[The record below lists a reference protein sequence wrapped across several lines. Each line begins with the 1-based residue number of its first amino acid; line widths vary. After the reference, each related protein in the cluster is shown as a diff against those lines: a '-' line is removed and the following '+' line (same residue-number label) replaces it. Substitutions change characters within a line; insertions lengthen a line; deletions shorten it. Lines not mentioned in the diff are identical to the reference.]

1 MGALLKIVPQFDTEQ
16 LYGQISVSKGV
27 TGKAREFVAGY
38 LLDCGIDSLDAVTV
52 KNLLDYRKYVRSLHM
67 KKAQKAY
74 YENLLEQV
82 CFAYLISM
90 NPQLAITAKEILK
103 PCAIRNKAIG
113 FMLICGICDTDDID
127 YELRSNY
134 QKYLTETLSAKVPE
148 YVKALDKLKIESIRR
163 DNEENPIRIPTLK
176 YENKKIFLLY
186 HPSYQMAMTFYY
198 VQDKEELLFDFSI
211 ATSAVMKRQ
220 IFRMLNHILE
230 TKENWH
236 DRRERFLIPLK
247 LFYQYCIQHGIDD
260 IEQITEK
267 QIKGFRQSIDGKV
280 GTKTDTYM
288 QLIDNIRKFLFLEA
302 KNTNWNANAWYLE
315 RFSFEDG
322 RMNPAREIRRFTF
335 GQIENKK
342 NRDLLKYYMKYQ
354 LGVSQKSS
362 IQTIRGQYYDIL
374 AFLLYLDGVGISAVA
389 VSAEDMERYIN
400 YLDEKGIQPEGFNR
414 ALISIARFYGYIV
427 TTKEMSKAP
436 LYFDYYFKNT
446 YPRHNDR
453 AVSEESQR
461 EILQNLKRFPVHLRL
476 MYLNLWCIGLRINE
490 VCVIKGGAYYWDGKD
505 AWIKIYQ
512 NKMKNEKYVPIPT
525 LLYQTM
531 VKYITENDIGSD
543 EYVFKNRRGGAYDAG
558 TFCKQFKR
566 CLEEA
571 GITNYDFKSHDFRHT
586 VATCLYAHGASIE
599 TIRDY
604 LGHKESDMTRRYLD
618 YMPDIIDAA
627 NEEYFTSRPNKLAD
641 TAKNHRKSGK

>member
-1 MGALLKIVPQFDTEQ
+1 M
-16 LYGQISVSKGV
+16 
-27 TGKAREFVAGY
+27 
-38 LLDCGIDSLDAVTV
+38 
-52 KNLLDYRKYVRSLHM
+52 
-67 KKAQKAY
+67 
-74 YENLLEQV
+74 
-82 CFAYLISM
+82 
-90 NPQLAITAKEILK
+90 
-103 PCAIRNKAIG
+103 
-113 FMLICGICDTDDID
+113 
-127 YELRSNY
+127 
-134 QKYLTETLSAKVPE
+134 
-148 YVKALDKLKIESIRR
+148 DKLKIESIRR

-427 TTKEMSKAP
+427 TTKEISKAP

-512 NKMKNEKYVPIPT
+512 NKMKSEKFVPIPA
-525 LLYQTM
+525 LLYQAM
-531 VKYITENDIGSD
+531 KKYITEKDIGSD

-566 CLEEA
+566 CLEDV
-571 GITNYDFKSHDFRHT
+571 GIKNYDFKSHDFRHT
-586 VATCLYAHGASIE
+586 VGTYLYAHGASIE
-599 TIRDY
+599 AIRDY
-604 LGHKESDMTRRYLD
+604 LGHKESDMTKQYLD
-618 YMPDIIDAA
+618 YMSDIIDSA
-627 NEEYFTSRPNKLAD
+627 NEEYFASRPNKLAD
-641 TAKNHRKSGK
+641 SAQKQKKGGK

>member
-1 MGALLKIVPQFDTEQ
+1 MGTLLKIVPKLDIEQ
-16 LYGQISVSKGV
+16 LDEQLSVSKGV
-27 TGKAREFVAGY
+27 MGKAREFVVQY
-38 LLDCGIDSLDAVTV
+38 LLDCGVDSLDAITV
-52 KNLLDYRKYVRSLHM
+52 ADLLDYRKYVRSLLV
-67 KKAQKAY
+67 KKPQKAY

-82 CFAYLISM
+82 CFAYHISM
-90 NPQLAITAKEILK
+90 NPQLAVAAEEVLK
-103 PCAIRNKAIG
+103 PCAIRNKTIG
-113 FMLICGICDTDDID
+113 FMLISGIGSVDDID

-134 QKYLTETLSAKVPE
+134 QKYLNATLSAKVSE
-148 YVKALDKLKIESIRR
+148 YVKAMDKLKIESTRQH
-163 DNEENPIRIPTLK
+163 NQENPLRIPTLK
-176 YENKKIFLLY
+176 YESKKVFLLY
-186 HPSYQMAMTFYY
+186 HPSYKMAMTFYY
-198 VQDKEELLFDFSI
+198 VQDKEELVFDFSI
-211 ATSAVMKRQ
+211 ATSAILKRQ
-220 IFRMLNHILE
+220 IFKMLNYVLE

-236 DRRERFLIPLK
+236 DRRERFIIPLK

-260 IEQITEK
+260 IEQITER
-267 QIKGFRQSIDGKV
+267 QIWGFRQSIDGNV

-288 QLIDNIRKFLFLEA
+288 QLVDNIRKYLFLEA
-302 KNTNWNANAWYLE
+302 KNTNWTANAWYLE
-315 RFSFEDG
+315 RFNFEDG

-342 NRDLLKYYMKYQ
+342 NRDLLKLYMKYQ

-427 TTKEMSKAP
+427 TTKEISKAP

-490 VCVIKGGAYYWDGKD
+490 VCVIKGGAYYWDGND

-512 NKMKNEKYVPIPT
+512 NKMKTEKYVPIPA
-525 LLYQTM
+525 LLYQAM
-531 VKYITENDIGSD
+531 MKYITEHDIRAD
-543 EYVFKNRRGGAYDAG
+543 EYVFKNKRGGAYDAG

-566 CLEEA
+566 CLEDV
-571 GITNYDFKSHDFRHT
+571 GIKNYDFKSHDFRHT
-586 VATCLYAHGASIE
+586 VGTYLYAHGASIE
-599 TIRDY
+599 AIRDY
-604 LGHKESDMTRRYLD
+604 LGHKESDMTKQYLD
-618 YMPDIIDAA
+618 YMSDIIDSA
-627 NEEYFTSRPNKLAD
+627 NEEYFASRPNKLAD
-641 TAKNHRKSGK
+641 SAKKHKKGGK

>member
-1 MGALLKIVPQFDTEQ
+1 MGALLKVVPKLDIER
-16 LYGQISVSKGV
+16 LYKELSVSKGV
-27 TGKAREFVAGY
+27 TGKAREFVARY
-38 LLDCGIDSLDAVTV
+38 LLDCEIDSLDAITVTD
-52 KNLLDYRKYVRSLHM
+52 LLDYRKYVHSLPM
-67 KKAQKAY
+67 KKSQKVY

-82 CFAYLISM
+82 CFAFLISM
-90 NPQLAITAKEILK
+90 NTKLSETAETILK
-103 PCAIRNKAIG
+103 SCAIRNKTIG
-113 FMLICGICDTDDID
+113 FMLICGVCTADDID
-127 YELRSNY
+127 YELRSDY
-134 QKYLTETLSAKVPE
+134 KKYLTETLSAKVSE
-148 YVKALDKLKIESIRR
+148 YVKAMDKFKIESIK
-163 DNEENPIRIPTLK
+163 DQNQENPLRTPVLK

-186 HPSYQMAMTFYY
+186 HPSHQLAMTFYY
-198 VQDKEELLFDFSI
+198 VQDKEELMFDFSI

-220 IFRMLNHILE
+220 IFKMLNYILE

-236 DRRERFLIPLK
+236 DRRERFIIPLK

-267 QIKGFRQSIDGKV
+267 QIQVFRQSIDGKV
-280 GTKTDTYM
+280 GTKTDAYM
-288 QLIDNIRKFLFLEA
+288 QLVDNIRKYLFLEA

-322 RMNPAREIRRFTF
+322 RMNPAREVRRFTF
-335 GQIENKK
+335 GQIENRK
-342 NRDLLKYYMKYQ
+342 NRDLLKAYMKYQ

-374 AFLLYLDGVGISAVA
+374 SFLLYLDDKGISVVA
-389 VSAEDMERYIN
+389 VTAEDMEKYIN
-400 YLDEKGIQPEGFNR
+400 YLDKKGIQPEGFNR
-414 ALISIARFYGYIV
+414 TLISVARFYGYIV
-427 TTKEMSKAP
+427 TTREISKAP

-446 YPRHNDR
+446 FARHNDR

-461 EILQNLKRFPVHLRL
+461 EILYNLKNFPVHLRL

-512 NKMKNEKYVPIPT
+512 NKMKSEKYVPIPT
-525 LLYQTM
+525 LLYQAM
-531 VKYITENDIGSD
+531 MEYIAQNDIGAD

-566 CLEEA
+566 CLGEA
-571 GITNYDFKSHDFRHT
+571 GITNYDFRSHDFRHT
-586 VATCLYAHGASIE
+586 VATYLYAHGASIE

-604 LGHKESDMTRRYLD
+604 LGHKESDMTRQYLD
-618 YMPDIIDAA
+618 FMPDIIDAA
-627 NEEYFTSRPNKLAD
+627 NEEYFTSHPNKLAGS
-641 TAKNHRKSGK
+641 AKNHRKRGK

>member
-1 MGALLKIVPQFDTEQ
+1 MGTLLKIVPKLDIEQ
-16 LYGQISVSKGV
+16 LDEQLSVSKGV
-27 TGKAREFVAGY
+27 TGKAREFVAQY
-38 LLDCGIDSLDAVTV
+38 LLDCGVDSLDAITV
-52 KNLLDYRKYVRSLHM
+52 ADLMDYRKYVRSLFM
-67 KKAQKAY
+67 KKAKKAY

-82 CFAYLISM
+82 CFAFLISM
-90 NPQLAITAKEILK
+90 NTQLTEDAESILK
-103 PCAIRNKAIG
+103 SCAIRNKTIG
-113 FMLICGICDTDDID
+113 FMLLCGIRSEDDID
-127 YELRSNY
+127 YELRSSY
-134 QKYLTETLSAKVPE
+134 QKYLTETLSAKVSE
-148 YVKALDKLKIESIRR
+148 YVKAMDKLKIESIKHQ
-163 DNEENPIRIPTLK
+163 NKENPLRTPVLK
-176 YENKKIFLLY
+176 YESKKIFLLY
-186 HPSYQMAMTFYY
+186 HPSHQLAMTFYY
-198 VQDKEELLFDFSI
+198 VQDKEELMFDFSI

-220 IFRMLNHILE
+220 IFKMLNHILE

-236 DRRERFLIPLK
+236 DRRERFIVPLK

-260 IEQITEK
+260 IEQISEN
-267 QIKGFRQSIDGKV
+267 QIQGFRQSIDGKV

-288 QLIDNIRKFLFLEA
+288 QLVDNIRKFLFLEA

-315 RFSFEDG
+315 RFNFEDG

-342 NRDLLKYYMKYQ
+342 NRDLLKLYMKYQ

-427 TTKEMSKAP
+427 TTKEISKAP

-490 VCVIKGGAYYWDGKD
+490 VCVIKGGAYYWDGND

-512 NKMKNEKYVPIPT
+512 NKMKTEKYVPIPA
-525 LLYQTM
+525 LLYQAM
-531 VKYITENDIGSD
+531 MKYITEHDIRAD
-543 EYVFKNRRGGAYDAG
+543 EYVFKNKRGGAYDAG

-566 CLEEA
+566 CLEDV
-571 GITNYDFKSHDFRHT
+571 GIKNYDFKSHDFRHT
-586 VATCLYAHGASIE
+586 VGTYLYAHGASIE
-599 TIRDY
+599 AIRDY
-604 LGHKESDMTRRYLD
+604 LGHKESDMTKQYLD
-618 YMPDIIDAA
+618 YMSDIIDSA
-627 NEEYFTSRPNKLAD
+627 NEEYFASRPNKLAD
-641 TAKNHRKSGK
+641 SAKKHKKGGK